1 MRPILLFLLALTLC
15 SCATEWQRDHQG
27 LNLQRSRIST
37 FTAHKAH
44 YIQTHELQAGDI
56 LFSAERSAISL
67 GVRLFN
73 NASVSHAFIYLGN
86 GQIAEAVGA
95 GVRIRSL
102 DAALKE
108 STLTVA
114 FRRDDLSDD
123 DIAQLRQ
130 FAQQHSGKGYNYI
143 GIAKQTPY
151 SIVRNVCE
159 LPIIPRH
166 IRRLCLNSV
175 STILITPFAGEGF
188 FCSQF
193 VIESFNHIKK
203 PLTTARPEAVT
214 PLDILHLRHGD
225 VASVKASA
233 HLHYV
238 GHLQCANSPWNTGC
252 ERLNSQ

>member
-1 MRPILLFLLALTLC
+1 MRPILLTLLALTLC
-15 SCATEWQRDHQG
+15 SCATEWRRGHQS
-27 LNLQRSRIST
+27 LELQRSRIST
-37 FTAHKAH
+37 FTEQKPH
-44 YIQTHELQAGDI
+44 YIQTHELRAGDI

-73 NASVSHAFIYLGN
+73 NASVSHAFIYLGD

-95 GVRIRSL
+95 GVRIRTL
-102 DAALKE
+102 NEALNE

-114 FRRDDLSDD
+114 FRRDGLNDD

-130 FAQQHSGKGYNYI
+130 FAQQHSGKRYNYI

-159 LPIIPRH
+159 LPIVPRH

-175 STILITPFAGEGF
+175 AAILITPFAGEGF

-214 PLDILHLRHGD
+214 PRDILHLRQGD
-225 VASVKASA
+225 VASVKAST
-233 HLHYV
+233 HLQYV

-252 ERLNSQ
+252 ERLDTR